1 MSVRKLI
8 GALLVLG
15 IAVLAAA
22 CGDDNPGPSA
32 TSRAVTATPA
42 ATATPAVSPFPV
54 KLKDGSGNEVTLTS
68 APKRIVALA
77 PSFVE
82 VLFAIGA
89 GGSVV
94 AVDENSD
101 YPPAAA
107 SLPKLS
113 GFQPSVE
120 GIAERQPDLV
130 LIVYDPGG
138 LQDALRGL
146 HIPVLLLPSP
156 DSLQGVYDQ
165 IKVLGRA
172 TGHRQEAAS
181 LVTTTW
187 KGLEALQSRLA
198 GVAQGPRVYHE
209 VDNTYFSAGPGS
221 FINDIYG
228 VLWAQNIAAATGQAF
243 PQLSAEAIIAAN
255 PEVIILADEDAG
267 ESPQTVAARP
277 GWGEISA
284 VKQGRVY
291 AIDADIISRPG
302 PRLLQAAQELAA
314 HLYPDIFR

>member
-1 MSVRKLI
+1 MSVRNLI
-8 GALLVLG
+8 GPLLLLG

-22 CGDDNPGPSA
+22 CGGDSSAPAA
-32 TSRAVTATPA
+32 TSPAITATPA
-42 ATATPAVSPFPV
+42 ASPFPV
-54 KLKDGSGNEVTLTS
+54 TLEDGSGSEVTLTA

-77 PSFVE
+77 PSFAEILYAV
-82 VLFAIGA
+82 GA
-89 GGSVV
+89 GDSLV
-94 AVDENSD
+94 AVDENTD
-101 YPPAAA
+101 YPPEAA

-120 GIAERQPDLV
+120 GVAARQPDLV

-146 HIPVLLLPSP
+146 RIPVLLLPSP

-165 IKVLGRA
+165 IEVLGRA
-172 TGHRQEAAS
+172 AGHRQEAAS
-181 LVTTTW
+181 LVTTIKKRVET
-187 KGLEALQSRLA
+187 LQSRLA
-198 GVAQGPRVYHE
+198 GVTQGPRVYHE
-209 VDNTYFSAGPGS
+209 VDNTYFTAGPGS
-221 FINDIYG
+221 FINDIYA
-228 VLWAQNIAAATGQAF
+228 LLKAQNIAAPAGRAF
-243 PQLSAEAIIAAN
+243 PQLSAEAIIAAD

-277 GWGEISA
+277 GWGQISA

-291 AIDADIISRPG
+291 TINADIVSRPG
-302 PRLLQAAQELAA
+302 PRLVQAAQELAA